1 MTAFSRFW
9 SIVERFEST
18 HGRERT
24 LTDAVGGR
32 SDQNDLEKY
41 NNFRED
47 ITRSAKEKN
56 SQVSHDMS
64 EM

>member
-47 ITRSAKEKN
+47 NTLCKRKQFSGKP
-56 SQVSHDMS
+56 
-64 EM
+64 